1 MKAFRRTHTT
11 PVRIAVKSQGR
22 AVQVGAPRE
31 IYARPQTKFIGNS
44 NFIEATVTT
53 S

>member
-1 MKAFRRTHTT
+1 
-11 PVRIAVKSQGR
+11 
-22 AVQVGAPRE
+22 VQVGARRE
-31 IYARPQTKFIGNS
+31 IYARPQIKFVAEFIGNS